1 MCLIHISEAP
11 SLTEDNLLRLQMEQ
25 FEHMRRQME
34 EKQKKQLEEML
45 QRQQQV
51 LRLKKNLSLRAFV
64 FRCVFDSAKFKL
76 FIFLSFFFFIPQN
89 IHKRYDRHNRKHWD
103 NKFRKKYTSGPRYW
117 NVPVLM
123 NTGTFLVYQYCLKM

>member
-51 LRLKKNLSLRAFV
+51 LRLKKKNLSQSC
-64 FRCVFDSAKFKL
+64 CVHLFFDARLIRPNS
-76 FIFLSFFFFIPQN
+76 SF
-89 IHKRYDRHNRKHWD
+89 
-103 NKFRKKYTSGPRYW
+103 
-117 NVPVLM
+117 
-123 NTGTFLVYQYCLKM
+123 

>member
-51 LRLKKNLSLRAFV
+51 LRLKKKSVSKLLRAFV
-64 FRCVFDSAKFKL
+64 FRCAFDSAKFKL
-76 FIFLSFFFFIPQN
+76 LIFFCLFSFYSP
-89 IHKRYDRHNRKHWD
+89 
-103 NKFRKKYTSGPRYW
+103 KYS
-117 NVPVLM
+117 
-123 NTGTFLVYQYCLKM
+123 